1 VSRWQIAVVAA
12 LFALPILVLLT
23 AGGIALWRTGWYFW
37 LWWLLPV
44 CWGIAYLLLHFLRK
58 RRAAALAESL
68 VWTPRDE
75 EAWKIVLDEA
85 RKAEHWPIEAL
96 TVADTYIKTARDLA
110 GKLAR
115 HYHPNANDPVSELTL
130 LEILAATELAA
141 HDLAEIVK
149 GGVPGSHLLTVGKFR
164 LLSQAPRW
172 YNTATNAMWAVSAI
186 FNPTSA
192 AARYLG
198 SRLGVSPIFDELRGN
213 LIAWFYSAFVQR
225 TGMHLIELN
234 SGRLRVGADRWREL
248 QNEASG
254 EPGDSGAQLTI
265 ALVGQVKAGKS
276 SLVNALVGE
285 EKADVDVLPATT
297 DITRYRFSPE
307 EVRIR
312 FTLLDTVGYAGG
324 VNPKDALAKAM
335 AAVSEAHVVLVV
347 LDAQMAAR
355 QADHAFLEEW
365 QRWFD
370 AHPDHKPPPLVG
382 VMTHIDQ
389 LPPSLEWQPPYDG
402 WREESSPRRKE
413 QTIRDA
419 VLSIKESLVPPL
431 AEVVPVCAATGKLYG
446 IDESLWSAILAA
458 LPQAHARRI
467 NEAFYAEGRHGRWRQ
482 LWQQIKTSA
491 VHLTHAGLG
500 GKPPE

>member
-12 LFALPILVLLT
+12 LVALPILVLLT

-44 CWGIAYLLLHFLRK
+44 CWGIAYLLLRILRK
-58 RRAAALAESL
+58 RRDAALAESL

-85 RKAEHWPIEAL
+85 KKAEQWPIEAL
-96 TVADTYIKTARDLA
+96 TVADTYLKTARDLA
-110 GKLAR
+110 DKLAR
-115 HYHPNANDPVSELTL
+115 HYHPNAKDPISELTL
-130 LEILAATELAA
+130 LEILTATELAA
-141 HDLAEIVK
+141 HDLADIVK

-172 YNTATNAMWAVSAI
+172 YNAATNAMWAVSAL
-186 FNPTSA
+186 FNPASA

-234 SGRLRVGADRWREL
+234 SGRLRVGAERWREL
-248 QNEASG
+248 QNEAVG

-276 SLVNALVGE
+276 SLINALIGE

-297 DITRYRFSPE
+297 DITRYRFSPA
-307 EVRIR
+307 EVRVR

-335 AAVSEAHVVLVV
+335 RAVSQAHVVLVV

-355 QADHAFLEEW
+355 HADHAFLEEW
-365 QRWFD
+365 QRWYD
-370 AHPDHKPPPLVG
+370 SHPDRKPPPLVG
-382 VMTHIDQ
+382 VMTHIDL
-389 LPPSLEWQPPYDG
+389 LPPSLEWQPPYAG
-402 WREESSPRRKE
+402 WREESSPRLKE

-419 VLSIKESLVPPL
+419 ILSIKESLMPPL
-431 AEVVPVCAATGKLYG
+431 TDVVPVCTASGKAYG
-446 IDESLWSAILAA
+446 IDEGLWPAILEA
-458 LPQAHARRI
+458 LPQAQARRI
-467 NEAFYAEGRHGRWRQ
+467 NEAFHAEGGHGRWRQ

-491 VHLTHAGLG
+491 VQLTHAGLAS
-500 GKPPE
+500 KRRE